1 MKLGRLLFGGL
12 TVIFMLVL
20 VGVEAI
26 HVHFTQRSL
35 QLQLNAHANETA
47 TALALSLGTLLTS
60 PDEVLAETIISPVFD
75 RGYYRSIRLLGVDG
89 ETIVSRSLAP
99 GGNGVPEWFRSVFR
113 VEEPTG
119 QALVTSGWKQ
129 LGRVLVQVHPEFA
142 YQQLWNTATGTLA
155 WLSGLFAMA
164 LFAAAHL
171 LNGIL
176 RPLEAVELAAAEIG
190 ERRFP
195 EISVPA
201 QTREIG
207 SVVVAINTL
216 SAKLRD
222 AMAHEEARAER
233 LMREAYE
240 DTGTGTLN
248 ERGFRQRV
256 EMMLS
261 NRHDGDPS
269 GVGLGAMVMLSLANL
284 AEFNRAEGMS
294 AGDMLLSTFGV
305 ALTRTSGALGGVV
318 GHDRGASFVAFLPGI
333 ERDDAEKWARDA
345 QRLADS
351 RTPCSAGLAWFEG
364 TAAFEELLE
373 SARLANAQAR
383 QSGEDFRALDMASG
397 VAGTAEEWRE
407 RINTAC
413 TEGRIELHGQEAV
426 SLPGRQ
432 TLHVEVTSRLIG
444 GAGVDMPAAL
454 FVPMASR
461 HGMLPRLDVEVLRRV
476 TPLLKANS
484 ERHELF
490 AINVSGASL
499 RDTAYLESVRAL
511 LANPA
516 CETRRLVFE
525 INAQGASGD
534 LKVSREF
541 AALVRGAGAAIALD
555 DLEITSHSLL
565 LAKQLLPVYVKLA
578 PSATRDIASQSDARY
593 LVESVVALL
602 RPLEILVLAKGVE
615 KQADIAALEACGVS
629 GFQGY
634 AASRPAPLKF

>member
-60 PDEVLAETIISPVFD
+60 PDQVLAETIISPVFD
-75 RGYYRSIRLLGVDG
+75 RGYYRTIRLLGVDG
-89 ETIVSRSLAP
+89 KAIVSRSLAP
-99 GGNGVPEWFRSVFR
+99 GGNGVPEWFRSAFR

-155 WLSGLFAMA
+155 WLTGLFAMA

-222 AMAHEEARAER
+222 SMAHEEARAER

-294 AGDMLLSTFGV
+294 AGDTLLSTFGV

-373 SARLANAQAR
+373 SARLANSQAR

-397 VAGTAEEWRE
+397 VAGTAEEWRA

-426 SLPGRQ
+426 SLPDRQ

-476 TPLLKANS
+476 TPLLKANN
-484 ERHELF
+484 ERRELF

-511 LANPA
+511 LTNPA

-555 DLEITSHSLL
+555 DLEITSQSLL
-565 LAKQLLPVYVKLA
+565 MAKQLLPVYVKLA

-615 KQADIAALEACGVS
+615 KQADIAALESCGVS